1 MPILLNEIAP
11 KPRQSAA
18 SAAEPRR
25 RRDPEATRRSIL
37 ESAAALFIEQGPSAT
52 SLSQI
57 AKQAKVTKSLIHH
70 HFGSKEELWRE
81 VQVRYFQAYFDTQM
95 KIIQGSASTA
105 ELLEESVI
113 AYFHFLKNEPKA
125 VRFMAWASLENED
138 EPCMTEEKQLFE
150 VGIEKI
156 REAQE
161 AGEVRSDVEPFF
173 IIKTLIALPMAWFQT
188 KVQTLALIDSDVD
201 SGDLDELYL
210 RDMVKIFLEG
220 VRPARSGDSHGTLV

>member
-1 MPILLNEIAP
+1 MPILLNSIAP
-11 KPRQSAA
+11 KPQESVAPV
-18 SAAEPRR
+18 AEPRR
-25 RRDPEATRRSIL
+25 RRDPEATRKSIM
-37 ESAAALFIEQGPSAT
+37 EAAAALFIEHGPSAT

-57 AKQAKVTKSLIHH
+57 AKQAEVTKSLIHH

-95 KIIQGSASTA
+95 KIIQDSASTA
-105 ELLEESVI
+105 ELLEESVV

-125 VRFMAWASLENED
+125 VRFMSWASLENDD

-150 VGIEKI
+150 VGIQKI

-161 AGEVRSDVEPFF
+161 AGEVRCDVEPFF

-188 KVQTLALIDSDVD
+188 KVQTLALIDSDLD
-201 SGDLDELYL
+201 SDALDDLYL

-220 VRPARSGDSHGTLV
+220 VRP